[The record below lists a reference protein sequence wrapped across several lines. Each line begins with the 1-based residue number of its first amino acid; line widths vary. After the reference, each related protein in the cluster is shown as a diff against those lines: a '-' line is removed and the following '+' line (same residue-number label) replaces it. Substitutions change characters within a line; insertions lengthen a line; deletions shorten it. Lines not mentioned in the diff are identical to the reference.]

1 MAEIISKA
9 EGFPVK
15 PDERDL
21 NLFERL
27 LEISKGK
34 LKERK
39 TSITNWQTFEKDVDN
54 ALRSAK
60 NDFSELSDWNIEY
73 VGGHKFPDIVAKIA
87 DRKSL
92 GIEVKTISSRERG
105 WKVMGGSIME
115 STRIP
120 DVARIYVLCAKK
132 NPFEIKYRPFEECV
146 ESVAV
151 THSPRYMLDMDQ
163 PPNGSLFGKIRIPYE
178 EIRHLPNPFEP
189 FKKEMVKE
197 YSEADVCWWQDTLD
211 PAIDSNI
218 EREEERL
225 AGVLLNTK
233 LRFWTDLTES
243 EKRDK
248 RARMMILFPEVFQ
261 GRSKN
266 QYRKASVWL
275 YNHYIINPSMRD
287 VFSAGGRSDVSAV
300 LRRLEEQKNEIA
312 DLFRFESVALFGNYD
327 PRKHYEK
334 WKSSLLA
341 FYEKHSERER
351 LEKIVEDIGKK
362 LLGA

>member
-1 MAEIISKA
+1 MANLVSKK
-9 EGFPVK
+9 EGFSIE
-15 PDERDL
+15 PDGHDL
-21 NLFERL
+21 ILFKRL
-27 LEISKGK
+27 LEISKEK
-34 LKERK
+34 LNARNN
-39 TSITNWQTFEKDVDN
+39 SIVNWQAFEKDVDN

-60 NDFSELSDWNIEY
+60 NDLSELSNWNIEY

-92 GIEVKTISSRERG
+92 GIEVKTISSKENK

-132 NPFEIKYRPFEECV
+132 NPFEIKYRPFEDCV

-151 THSPRYMLDMDQ
+151 THSPRYMLNMEQ
-163 PPNGSLFGKIRIPYE
+163 PPNESLFQKIGISYD
-178 EIRHLPNPFEP
+178 EIRQLPNPFKP
-189 FKKEMVKE
+189 FKKELAKE
-197 YSEADVCWWQDTLD
+197 HPKADVCWWQDTLD
-211 PAIDSNI
+211 PTIDDGI

-233 LRFWTDLTES
+233 LRFWTDLEEH

-261 GRSKN
+261 ERCKN
-266 QYRKASVWL
+266 QYRRASIWL

-300 LRRLEEQKNEIA
+300 LRRLEKQKDEIA
-312 DLFRFESVALFGNYD
+312 ELFQLESVALFGNYA
-327 PRKHYEK
+327 PQSHYEK
-334 WKSSLLA
+334 WKNEL
-341 FYEKHSERER
+341 FDIYENHPDRER
-351 LEKIVEDIGKK
+351 LKKIVEEIGEH
-362 LLGA
+362 LH